1 MVYCGSGLF
10 QVAFSS
16 VAIFSAV
23 YSRIFLKTNV
33 SAIQWLGI
41 AIVTSGLVVSPLSSN
56 SQGKS
61 PVTGILLTLL
71 GAQFYSISYI
81 VNEAITVGSLSFS
94 HVQRIPGNKG
104 AKEICKQVGVINT
117 LICCVVILIDTSTPS
132 LVTFPLVPNRA
143 KLIFEP
149 IARTHT
155 TLSSVFISTFVYIV
169 SHIIHSYALYSVQGA
184 LGAIWTGLLQCIRAC
199 VVFFTSG
206 YLYCK

>member
-1 MVYCGSGLF
+1 MKDEDSRRASEDYELDMDKAMKRYEKKLRLLYVVSALLDIMGYVIRTIGYLDGVGIDRRMVYCGSGLF

-41 AIVTSGLVVSPLSSN
+41 AIVTSGLIVSPLSSN

-81 VNEAITVGSLSFS
+81 VNEAITVAALSL
-94 HVQRIPGNKG
+94 
-104 AKEICKQVGVINT
+104 
-117 LICCVVILIDTSTPS
+117 
-132 LVTFPLVPNRA
+132 
-143 KLIFEP
+143 
-149 IARTHT
+149 
-155 TLSSVFISTFVYIV
+155 
-169 SHIIHSYALYSVQGA
+169 LYP
-184 LGAIWTGLLQCIRAC
+184 
-199 VVFFTSG
+199 
-206 YLYCK
+206 

>member
-1 MVYCGSGLF
+1 MKDEDSRRASEEYELDIDKAMKRYEKKLRLLYVVSALLDIMGYVIRTIGYLDGVGINRRMVYCGSGLF

-41 AIVTSGLVVSPLSSN
+41 AIVTSGLIVSPLSSN

-81 VNEAITVGSLSFS
+81 VNEAITVAALSL
-94 HVQRIPGNKG
+94 
-104 AKEICKQVGVINT
+104 
-117 LICCVVILIDTSTPS
+117 
-132 LVTFPLVPNRA
+132 
-143 KLIFEP
+143 
-149 IARTHT
+149 
-155 TLSSVFISTFVYIV
+155 
-169 SHIIHSYALYSVQGA
+169 LYP
-184 LGAIWTGLLQCIRAC
+184 
-199 VVFFTSG
+199 
-206 YLYCK
+206 